1 MSDTQPRDA
10 QDETQSQAAA
20 KYPDTYGVAPDL
32 LELLV
37 CPLGKAELEL
47 GEGALKCTRCGP
59 VFRIEDGIPIM
70 LMDEATLPEGCGD
83 VKDLPCQQQED

>member
-1 MSDTQPRDA
+1 MSDTQSKGARGDTPS
-10 QDETQSQAAA
+10 ETVER
-20 KYPDTYGVAPDL
+20 YPDTCGVAPDL

-47 GEGALKCTRCGP
+47 GEGTLKCTRCGP

-70 LMDEATLPEGCGD
+70 LIDEARLPEDCSG
-83 VKDLPCQQQED
+83 VKDLPCQQEG